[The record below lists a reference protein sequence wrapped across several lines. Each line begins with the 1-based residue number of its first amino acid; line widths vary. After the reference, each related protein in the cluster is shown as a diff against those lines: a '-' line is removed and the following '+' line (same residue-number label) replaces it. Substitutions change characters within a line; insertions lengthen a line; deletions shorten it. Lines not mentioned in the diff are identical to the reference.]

1 MERNRK
7 LSSTSDQPEQEQAGP
22 VDISLLDIYQLLEL
36 FIMLLGEQAW
46 RYMGLRVD
54 PRTNEIKKD
63 FERAHIA
70 IDCIISL
77 VDKLEPQLPAEDKNR
92 LRNLITDLQINFAR
106 QMEQK

>member
-1 MERNRK
+1 M
-7 LSSTSDQPEQEQAGP
+7 
-22 VDISLLDIYQLLEL
+22 
-36 FIMLLGEQAW
+36 
-46 RYMGLRVD
+46 RVD

-63 FERAHIA
+63 FERAHVA

-77 VDKLEPQLPAEDKNR
+77 VDKLEPQLAGEAKNR